1 MRLSKLL
8 IGILLFI
15 GSATYAQH
23 SPQDTLTAYYYRYPQ
38 QAIKDA
44 EALYRQAIKNN
55 DTPLLIKSLILK
67 TTFTLAIDH
76 EDYPAILSE
85 VEKYLSQETDSAGIA
100 VINSYCAQLYAEYYN
115 NNSYLINQ
123 RTPVTDYI
131 PEDIASWSSNIF
143 AEKIKKCVAA
153 SLLPARKLQETP
165 LSTYKAILTSLTP
178 ADSLRPTLYDFLC
191 YRAINILLQTIFR
204 FSFTIRSGRRIYRHS
219 YSRRTKRAVG
229 YHFADMARITPL
241 PEKTSQSPGFPGY
254 RSGPSGICQK
264 TFFRRQR
271 FPLSKSF
278 AGTDPKIHR
287 QSFCHRSDG

>member
-1 MRLSKLL
+1 MNRPFNFSAGPAAIPEEVLQTAAAEMMDYRGSGQSVMEMSHRSKTFDK
-8 IGILLFI
+8 I
-15 GSATYAQH
+15 
-23 SPQDTLTAYYYRYPQ
+23 
-38 QAIKDA
+38 IKDA

-143 AEKIKKCVAA
+143 AEKIK
-153 SLLPARKLQETP
+153 T
-165 LSTYKAILTSLTP
+165 
-178 ADSLRPTLYDFLC
+178 
-191 YRAINILLQTIFR
+191 
-204 FSFTIRSGRRIYRHS
+204 
-219 YSRRTKRAVG
+219 
-229 YHFADMARITPL
+229 
-241 PEKTSQSPGFPGY
+241 
-254 RSGPSGICQK
+254 
-264 TFFRRQR
+264 TFQN
-271 FPLSKSF
+271 
-278 AGTDPKIHR
+278 
-287 QSFCHRSDG
+287 

>member
-165 LSTYKAILTSLTP
+165 LSAYKAILTSLTP

-191 YRAINILLQTIFR
+191 YRAINILLQTN
-204 FSFTIRSGRRIYRHS
+204 T
-219 YSRRTKRAVG
+219 
-229 YHFADMARITPL
+229 
-241 PEKTSQSPGFPGY
+241 PGFAE
-254 RSGPSGICQK
+254 PSSDSPSLRP
-264 TFFRRQR
+264 TNLSPLL
-271 FPLSKSF
+271 FP
-278 AGTDPKIHR
+278 
-287 QSFCHRSDG
+287 QN

>member
-38 QAIKDA
+38 
-44 EALYRQAIKNN
+44 QAIKNN

-131 PEDIASWSSNIF
+131 PEDIAS
-143 AEKIKKCVAA
+143 
-153 SLLPARKLQETP
+153 
-165 LSTYKAILTSLTP
+165 
-178 ADSLRPTLYDFLC
+178 
-191 YRAINILLQTIFR
+191 
-204 FSFTIRSGRRIYRHS
+204 
-219 YSRRTKRAVG
+219 
-229 YHFADMARITPL
+229 
-241 PEKTSQSPGFPGY
+241 
-254 RSGPSGICQK
+254 
-264 TFFRRQR
+264 
-271 FPLSKSF
+271 
-278 AGTDPKIHR
+278 
-287 QSFCHRSDG
+287 

>member
-165 LSTYKAILTSLTP
+165 LSAYKAILTSLTP
-178 ADSLRPTLYDFLC
+178 ADSLRPTNQYSRLC
-191 YRAINILLQTIFR
+191 RTIFR

-219 YSRRTKRAVG
+219 YSRRTKRAAG
-229 YHFADMARITPL
+229 YHFADMARITPV
-241 PEKTSQSPGFPGY
+241 PEKTGQSPSFPGY

-264 TFFRRQR
+264 LLIS
-271 FPLSKSF
+271 P
-278 AGTDPKIHR
+278 
-287 QSFCHRSDG
+287 

>member
-55 DTPLLIKSLILK
+55 DTPLLNKSLILK

-115 NNSYLINQ
+115 NNSYLINP
-123 RTPVTDYI
+123 R
-131 PEDIASWSSNIF
+131 N
-143 AEKIKKCVAA
+143 
-153 SLLPARKLQETP
+153 R
-165 LSTYKAILTSLTP
+165 
-178 ADSLRPTLYDFLC
+178 LY
-191 YRAINILLQTIFR
+191 
-204 FSFTIRSGRRIYRHS
+204 SGR
-219 YSRRTKRAVG
+219 YSK
-229 YHFADMARITPL
+229 L
-241 PEKTSQSPGFPGY
+241 EQ
-254 RSGPSGICQK
+254 
-264 TFFRRQR
+264 
-271 FPLSKSF
+271 
-278 AGTDPKIHR
+278 
-287 QSFCHRSDG
+287 

>member
-165 LSTYKAILTSLTP
+165 LSAYKAILTLSL
-178 ADSLRPTLYDFLC
+178 
-191 YRAINILLQTIFR
+191 
-204 FSFTIRSGRRIYRHS
+204 
-219 YSRRTKRAVG
+219 
-229 YHFADMARITPL
+229 
-241 PEKTSQSPGFPGY
+241 
-254 RSGPSGICQK
+254 
-264 TFFRRQR
+264 
-271 FPLSKSF
+271 
-278 AGTDPKIHR
+278 IHI
-287 QSFCHRSDG
+287 

>member
-38 QAIKDA
+38 QAIKGRRGTIPTSHQKQRYPFTD
-44 EALYRQAIKNN
+44 QII
-55 DTPLLIKSLILK
+55 DLK

-131 PEDIASWSSNIF
+131 R
-143 AEKIKKCVAA
+143 KI
-153 SLLPARKLQETP
+153 
-165 LSTYKAILTSLTP
+165 
-178 ADSLRPTLYDFLC
+178 
-191 YRAINILLQTIFR
+191 
-204 FSFTIRSGRRIYRHS
+204 
-219 YSRRTKRAVG
+219 
-229 YHFADMARITPL
+229 
-241 PEKTSQSPGFPGY
+241 
-254 RSGPSGICQK
+254 
-264 TFFRRQR
+264 
-271 FPLSKSF
+271 
-278 AGTDPKIHR
+278 
-287 QSFCHRSDG
+287 

>member
-55 DTPLLIKSLILK
+55 DTPLLFKSLILK
-67 TTFTLAIDH
+67 TSFTLAIDH

-143 AEKIKKCVAA
+143 VEKIKKCVAA

-165 LSTYKAILTSLTP
+165 LSAYKAILTSLTP

-191 YRAINILLQTIFR
+191 YRAINILLQTN
-204 FSFTIRSGRRIYRHS
+204 T
-219 YSRRTKRAVG
+219 
-229 YHFADMARITPL
+229 
-241 PEKTSQSPGFPGY
+241 PGFAE
-254 RSGPSGICQK
+254 PSSDSPLLFAPADEFIATPIPAELKGRPATILQIWQELLR
-264 TFFRRQR
+264 FRKKQANHPAFLATDLDRLEYAKN
-271 FPLSKSF
+271 FLSPHDRDTLYLK
-278 AGTDPKIHR
+278 ALQELKRT
-287 QSFCHRSDG
+287 

>member
-165 LSTYKAILTSLTP
+165 LSAYKAILTSLTP

-191 YRAINILLQTIFR
+191 YQYSRLCRTIFR

-229 YHFADMARITPL
+229 YHFTDMARITPV
-241 PEKTSQSPGFPGY
+241 PEKRG
-254 RSGPSGICQK
+254 
-264 TFFRRQR
+264 
-271 FPLSKSF
+271 
-278 AGTDPKIHR
+278 
-287 QSFCHRSDG
+287 

>member
-1 MRLSKLL
+1 M
-8 IGILLFI
+8 
-15 GSATYAQH
+15 
-23 SPQDTLTAYYYRYPQ
+23 
-38 QAIKDA
+38 
-44 EALYRQAIKNN
+44 
-55 DTPLLIKSLILK
+55 ILK

-165 LSTYKAILTSLTP
+165 LSAYKAILTSLTP

-191 YRAINILLQTIFR
+191 YRAINILLQTNTPGFAEPV
-204 FSFTIRSGRRIYRHS
+204 S
-219 YSRRTKRAVG
+219 YTHLTLPTKRIV
-229 YHFADMARITPL
+229 
-241 PEKTSQSPGFPGY
+241 
-254 RSGPSGICQK
+254 
-264 TFFRRQR
+264 
-271 FPLSKSF
+271 
-278 AGTDPKIHR
+278 
-287 QSFCHRSDG
+287 